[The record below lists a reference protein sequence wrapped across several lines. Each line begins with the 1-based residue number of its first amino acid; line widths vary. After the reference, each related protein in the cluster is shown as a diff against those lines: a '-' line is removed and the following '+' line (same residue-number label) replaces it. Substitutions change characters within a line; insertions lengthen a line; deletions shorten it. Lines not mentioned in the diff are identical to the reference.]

1 MARRRVTHA
10 DRLQAHFY
18 DLLDELGAT
27 VIYNHR
33 DASLHGGGWARIVGW
48 RSSPRHTEAQVCL
61 AHRIRNTVEYFTGL
75 HELGHVHEH
84 KGARGFCFGWRL
96 PILTSEWYAW
106 RWALA
111 NACVKPTRATWAD
124 IAAALTKYAELYVND
139 KRVYQDPNFWALL
152 AKARERS

>member
-1 MARRRVTHA
+1 MGRRVTHA

-27 VIYNHR
+27 VTYNHR
-33 DASLHGGGWARIVGW
+33 DASLHGGGWARIWHYTGGQY
-48 RSSPRHTEAQVCL
+48 ENQAEVCL

-84 KGARGFCFGWRL
+84 KTSRGFSFGWRL
-96 PILTSEWYAW
+96 PLLTSEWYAW